1 MVIYNQPRRHTFF
14 QIAVLRNPDTW
25 GSALDTM
32 KNAAWI
38 TQSYPWISVSSGTNA
53 MRTLQISECL
63 EKVEERERSLPIVEE
78 KRVFREEGAL
88 EHEV

>member
-1 MVIYNQPRRHTFF
+1 MLFTTTPGGTYFF

-32 KNAAWI
+32 KNTAWI
-38 TQSYPWISVSSGTNA
+38 TQSCPWISVSSGTNA
-53 MRTLQISECL
+53 MRTLRISEWL
-63 EKVEERERSLPIVEE
+63 EKVEERERSLSIVEE

-88 EHEV
+88 EHDV